1 MALGL
6 LTVAASLAVE
16 RLLPAVCASG
26 VGAHRLPCSVE
37 HLLPAVCAL
46 GVGAHSF
53 LALRHVGSSQTRGKT
68 YVPSTAPAG
77 KWLDSTFLKELN
89 LVSEGSTEV
98 ANGAMVVGES
108 FKSCCK
114 GSPRMAGKSTRG
126 KRNNQKKE
134 TRPRIRAA
142 GERVGWCWASGD
154 PLLFHIS
161 CCPQTSLG

>member
-16 RLLPAVCASG
+16 
-26 VGAHRLPCSVE
+26 
-37 HLLPAVCAL
+37 HLLPAVCSS

-53 LALRHVGSSQTRGKT
+53 LALRHVGSSQTREQT
-68 YVPSTAPAG
+68 CVPSSAPPG
-77 KWLDSTFLKELN
+77 KSLDSIFLKELN

-108 FKSCCK
+108 FKSCSK
-114 GSPRMAGKSTRG
+114 GSPRMAGKSTHG
-126 KRNNQKKE
+126 KRDKQKKE
-134 TRPRIRAA
+134 ARPRIRAA
-142 GERVGWCWASGD
+142 GERVGRCWASGD
-154 PLLFHIS
+154 PLLFHSS

>member
-16 RLLPAVCASG
+16 RLLPAVCAS
-26 VGAHRLPCSVE
+26 
-37 HLLPAVCAL
+37 

-77 KWLDSTFLKELN
+77 KLLDSIFLKELN

-108 FKSCCK
+108 FK
-114 GSPRMAGKSTRG
+114 RQT
-126 KRNNQKKE
+126 KKA
-134 TRPRIRAA
+134 RPRIRAA
-142 GERVGWCWASGD
+142 GERVGRCWASGD